1 MNEINEQNQIDYE
14 LDSEGFYILNKLS
27 KWNKII
33 GIFFIVMGIISLLG
47 IFTDSSNFAM
57 VLFTILLSVFM
68 VYLGTRLTSA
78 ASHFKYSLYQE
89 DSQSLKIGMNNLRQY
104 FMITGISYIVI
115 MIFMIIAVVVGSYFG
130 FNVDEFTEY

>member
-1 MNEINEQNQIDYE
+1 MNEINEQNQIIYE
-14 LDSEGFYILNKLS
+14 LDSEGLFILDKLS

-33 GIFFIVMGIISLLG
+33 GILFIFMGITTLLTIFVDYTNPIS
-47 IFTDSSNFAM
+47 
-57 VLFTILLSVFM
+57 VLISILLSIFI

-89 DSQSLKIGMNNLRQY
+89 DSESLKIGMNNLRQY

-115 MIFMIIAVVVGSYFG
+115 IIFMIIAMIVGTYIG
-130 FNVDEFTEY
+130 FDVDGFSEY

>member
-1 MNEINEQNQIDYE
+1 MNKINEQNQIIYE
-14 LDSEGFYILNKLS
+14 LDSEGFYILDKLS

-57 VLFTILLSVFM
+57 VLFTILLSIFM

>member
-1 MNEINEQNQIDYE
+1 MNETNEQNQIVYE
-14 LDSEGFYILNKLS
+14 LDSEGFYILDKLS

-47 IFTDSSNFAM
+47 IFADSSNFAM
-57 VLFTILLSVFM
+57 VLFTILLSIFM

-89 DSQSLKIGMNNLRQY
+89 DSKSLKIGMNNLRQY
-104 FMITGISYIVI
+104 FMITGISYILI
-115 MIFMIIAVVVGSYFG
+115 MIFMIIAMIVGAFFG
-130 FNVDEFTEY
+130 FNVDEFSSF

>member
-1 MNEINEQNQIDYE
+1 MNETNEQNQIVYE
-14 LDSEGFYILNKLS
+14 LDSEGFYILDKLS

-47 IFTDSSNFAM
+47 IFADSSNFAM
-57 VLFTILLSVFM
+57 VLFTILLSIFM

-89 DSQSLKIGMNNLRQY
+89 DSKSLKIGMNNLRQY

-115 MIFMIIAVVVGSYFG
+115 MIFMIIAMIFGAFFG
-130 FNVDEFTEY
+130 FNVDEFSSF

>member
-1 MNEINEQNQIDYE
+1 MNETNEQNQIVYE
-14 LDSEGFYILNKLS
+14 LDSEGFYILDKLS

-47 IFTDSSNFAM
+47 IFADSSNFAM
-57 VLFTILLSVFM
+57 VLFTILLSIFM

-89 DSQSLKIGMNNLRQY
+89 DSKSLKIGMNNLRQY

-115 MIFMIIAVVVGSYFG
+115 MIFMIIAMIVGAFFG
-130 FNVDEFTEY
+130 FNVDEFSSF

>member
-1 MNEINEQNQIDYE
+1 MNETNEQNQIVYD
-14 LDSEGFYILNKLS
+14 LNSDGFYILDKLS

-33 GIFFIVMGIISLLG
+33 GIFFIVMGIVSLLG

-57 VLFTILLSVFM
+57 VLFTILLSIFM

-78 ASHFKYSLYQE
+78 ASHFRYSIYKE
-89 DSQSLKIGMNNLRQY
+89 DSDSLKIGMNSLRQY

-115 MIFMIIAVVVGSYFG
+115 ILFLIIAMIAGAFFG
-130 FNVDEFTEY
+130 LDVDSFPEY

>member
-1 MNEINEQNQIDYE
+1 MNETNEQNQIVYE
-14 LDSEGFYILNKLS
+14 LDSEGFYILDKLS

-47 IFTDSSNFAM
+47 IFADSSNFAM
-57 VLFTILLSVFM
+57 VLFTILLSIFM

-89 DSQSLKIGMNNLRQY
+89 DSKSLKIGMNNLRQY

-115 MIFMIIAVVVGSYFG
+115 MIFMIIAMIVGTFFG
-130 FNVDEFTEY
+130 FNVDEFSSF

>member
-1 MNEINEQNQIDYE
+1 MNDINEQNQIVYE

-57 VLFTILLSVFM
+57 VLFTILLSIFI

-78 ASHFKYSLYQE
+78 ASHFKYSLYQK
-89 DSQSLKIGMNNLRQY
+89 DSESLKIGMNNLRQY
-104 FMITGISYIVI
+104 FMITGISYIAI
-115 MIFMIIAVVVGSYFG
+115 MVFMIIAVVVGSYFG
-130 FNVDEFTEY
+130 FNVDELSEF

>member
-1 MNEINEQNQIDYE
+1 MNETNEQNQIVYE
-14 LDSEGFYILNKLS
+14 LDSEGFYILDKLS

-47 IFTDSSNFAM
+47 IFADSSNFAM
-57 VLFTILLSVFM
+57 VLFTILLSIFM

-89 DSQSLKIGMNNLRQY
+89 DSKSLKIGMNNLRQY
-104 FMITGISYIVI
+104 FMITGISYIAI
-115 MIFMIIAVVVGSYFG
+115 MIFMIIAMIVGAFFG
-130 FNVDEFTEY
+130 FNVDEFSSF